1 MTETAW
7 MEQIKYDGE
16 GLVPA
21 IVQDAVSKEV
31 LMLAYM
37 NQESLQQTLKTG
49 KTWFWSRSRGEL
61 WNKGATSGHT
71 QEVVSLHYDCD
82 GDTLLVRVHQ
92 TGPACHTGAYSCF
105 YRSIDRLL
113 DTTTASQSAS
123 GRSATNMADSTH
135 PNLSD
140 PAANA
145 ASSPVSSDPAAVA
158 VTSFA
163 GDRFG
168 PLNRL
173 EATIAQRDAE
183 RTEGSYT
190 TYLFEK
196 GLDKILKKIGEETA
210 EVIIAGKNRDPQ
222 ELQAEAADLIFHLMV
237 LLREQRIPLDDV
249 LDELEFRHRKPTK
262 KN

>member
-1 MTETAW
+1 MTDMAW
-7 MEQIKYDGE
+7 MEQIKYDSQ

-37 NQESLQQTLKTG
+37 NEESIEKTVNTG
-49 KTWFWSRSRGEL
+49 QTWFWSRSRGEL

-71 QEVVSLHYDCD
+71 QEVVSIQYDCD
-82 GDTLLVRVHQ
+82 GDTLLVRVYQ
-92 TGPACHTGAYSCF
+92 KGPACHTGAYSCF
-105 YRSIDRLL
+105 YRGTESAGTKLS
-113 DTTTASQSAS
+113 TSKAETAIV
-123 GRSATNMADSTH
+123 AT
-135 PNLSD
+135 
-140 PAANA
+140 
-145 ASSPVSSDPAAVA
+145 SPESAVA
-158 VTSFA
+158 DDSHAAIVSVN
-163 GDRFG
+163 DRYG

-173 EATIAQRDAE
+173 EATIAKRDAE
-183 RTEGSYT
+183 RQEGSYT

-196 GLDKILKKIGEETA
+196 GLDKILKKIGEEAA

-222 ELQAEAADLIFHLMV
+222 ELRAEAADLIFHLMV

>member
-1 MTETAW
+1 MTDTEWT
-7 MEQIKYDGE
+7 EQIKYDDK

-37 NQESLQQTLKTG
+37 NRESLLKTLETRQ
-49 KTWFWSRSRGEL
+49 TWFWSRSRGEL

-71 QEVVSLHYDCD
+71 QEVVTLKYDCD
-82 GDTLLVRVHQ
+82 GDTLLVTVKQ

-105 YRSIDRLL
+105 FRGTDAAA
-113 DTTTASQSAS
+113 DDSA
-123 GRSATNMADSTH
+123 G
-135 PNLSD
+135 
-140 PAANA
+140 NA
-145 ASSPVSSDPAAVA
+145 AD
-158 VTSFA
+158 
-163 GDRFG
+163 DRFG

-190 TYLFEK
+190 TYLFDK

-210 EVIIAGKNRDPQ
+210 EVIIAGKNRDAQ
-222 ELQAEAADLIFHLMV
+222 ELRSEAADLIFHLMV
-237 LLREQRIPLDDV
+237 LLREQRIPLDAV
-249 LDELEFRHRKPTK
+249 LEELEFRHRKPVK
-262 KN
+262 KD